1 MFEDEFI
8 PPPPSA
14 PRNSKNSKGG
24 LAAFLRGVLRLILVL
39 LLGFVLGIALY
50 YFGSMYFYWQVMQ
63 PSLDNLAR
71 LEVLET
77 RQAQSQTESRLSQFN
92 QRLTEL
98 EKQSLKNGE
107 TIAELQSNVA
117 RLEQLSDEVS
127 SELKRLDELEA
138 YLDDVE
144 KQISDHRTEF
154 SALQKTL
161 TAEDAPL
168 AELRREVYILKA
180 MELLSRSRL
189 FMAQNN
195 FGLAQED
202 IRTARQVLLTMQTET
217 PAEKQAILSVW
228 IQRLDMAL
236 NNLPQSPILAS
247 DDLDIA
253 WRMLAKGFSAEE
265 EISVETLTI
274 PQLTA
279 TPPTSSDQTQQTPA
293 PTVILTISP
302 TNKTP

>member
-1 MFEDEFI
+1 MFDDEFV
-8 PPPPSA
+8 PPTSSA
-14 PRNSKNSKGG
+14 SHSSKSS
-24 LAAFLRGVLRLILVL
+24 LAAFLRGILRLILVL
-39 LLGFVLGIALY
+39 LLGFVLGIAIY

-63 PSLDNLAR
+63 PSQDNLAR

-98 EKQSLKNGE
+98 EKQSLENGE
-107 TIAELQSNVA
+107 TIAEMQSNVE
-117 RLEQLSDEVS
+117 RLRQLSDEVS

-144 KQISDHRTEF
+144 KQISNHRTEF

-202 IRTARQVLLTMQTET
+202 IRAARQVLLTMQSET
-217 PAEKQAILSVW
+217 PAEKQTILSAW
-228 IQRLDMAL
+228 IRRLDMAL
-236 NNLPQSPILAS
+236 NNLPQSPVLAS

-253 WRMLAKGFSAEE
+253 WRMLAKGFSTDE
-265 EISVETLTI
+265 EISAETLTI

-279 TPPTSSDQTQQTPA
+279 TPSTPGDQAQQTPA
-293 PTVILTISP
+293 PTVIATISP